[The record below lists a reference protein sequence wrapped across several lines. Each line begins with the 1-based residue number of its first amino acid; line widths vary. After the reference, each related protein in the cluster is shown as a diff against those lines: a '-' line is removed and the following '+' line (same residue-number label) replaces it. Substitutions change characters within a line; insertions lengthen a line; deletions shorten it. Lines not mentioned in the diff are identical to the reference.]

1 MYIYMCVYVYVYIY
15 MCVCMYVYIYTYV
28 YLYIHMCMILYAY
41 IYNNYDHWKKPAKIL
56 SYHILDITRYV
67 YLHIL
72 ICPATPDYIMS
83 YLAVIA
89 VIIIMGN
96 SRG

>member
-1 MYIYMCVYVYVYIY
+1 MYVCIKKYVYICVY
-15 MCVCMYVYIYTYV
+15 MCMYKYIYI
-28 YLYIHMCMILYAY
+28 YIY
-41 IYNNYDHWKKPAKIL
+41 IYNNYDHWKKPAKIF

-96 SRG
+96 NRG